1 MTALA
6 AELDLF
12 AFSLA
17 VFAAVFSPLAVLVD
31 GAAAGRM
38 RTLVCVCHRHPL
50 CRRLRLDSA
59 DDKEE
64 TNWSVAQ
71 QRAPGAIGGTRFDL
85 GQPPR
90 PLFYTLPG

>member
-1 MTALA
+1 MTPRMTALA

-17 VFAAVFSPLAVLVD
+17 VFAAVFPPLAVLVD

-38 RTLVCVCHRHPL
+38 RTLVRLCHRNLL
-50 CRRLRLDSA
+50 CRSLRLDSA

-64 TNWSVAQ
+64 T
-71 QRAPGAIGGTRFDL
+71 T
-85 GQPPR
+85 
-90 PLFYTLPG
+90 